1 MIRVVV
7 TQYVTRGVVA
17 LSAIAAAVA
26 LVACGLAGER
36 EQAPEPLLIGQLN
49 AITGSLSS
57 SDSLRHAAV
66 LAADHVNRAG
76 GVAGAPVV
84 VITTD
89 TGADPARGVDAA
101 RALVDEQHAAVLLG
115 ARNSS
120 VTIAVAE
127 QVSVPR
133 KRLQISSVSTSPMI
147 TGLPDDD
154 FLFRTVVSDSAQGVV
169 LARLAMEQGYER
181 VAVMY
186 FDNAYGQGLA
196 AQFEATF
203 GSLGG
208 EVTSLVPHGD
218 GQPTYVAELERAA
231 MGDPDA
237 LVVISYPG
245 QATIYLREALD
256 GGFADTFLLVDATR
270 SAEMIEAVGW
280 DALEGVRGTSAGS
293 PASAENRAFTAA
305 YVEAHGASVP
315 THPLTAQTYDAAA
328 LIALAAAQA
337 GSTTDP
343 EAIRDALRSVAN
355 PPGEVVGPG
364 VRGIAH
370 ALALVAE
377 GKDIN
382 YEGASGPVDFDENG
396 DVTGPIEVWKV
407 EGGEIRSTG
416 RLELP

>member
-1 MIRVVV
+1 MIRVVA
-7 TQYVTRGVVA
+7 TQYVTRGGVA
-17 LSAIAAAVA
+17 LSAIAAAVV

-169 LARLAMEQGYER
+169 LARLAVEQGYER

-237 LVVISYPG
+237 LVVISYR
-245 QATIYLREALD
+245 QATVICARLWTVGSQTHSCSWMLR
-256 GGFADTFLLVDATR
+256 G
-270 SAEMIEAVGW
+270 
-280 DALEGVRGTSAGS
+280 
-293 PASAENRAFTAA
+293 
-305 YVEAHGASVP
+305 
-315 THPLTAQTYDAAA
+315 
-328 LIALAAAQA
+328 
-337 GSTTDP
+337 
-343 EAIRDALRSVAN
+343 
-355 PPGEVVGPG
+355 PP
-364 VRGIAH
+364 R
-370 ALALVAE
+370 
-377 GKDIN
+377 
-382 YEGASGPVDFDENG
+382 
-396 DVTGPIEVWKV
+396 
-407 EGGEIRSTG
+407 
-416 RLELP
+416 